1 MIDFSIIIVN
11 YNSGSFLRECI
22 QSIINALEKISYE
35 IIVVDNMSTDTSFSE
50 CNEFTDNHLIL
61 IQSGENLGFSKANN
75 IGVKHAS
82 GRLLHFLNPDT
93 RISKVL
99 EDDYQDVLNDYL
111 NNIRRVYVNPLQD
124 KDGTVYYGSD
134 LLPDTLN
141 ILKYYFCQSKAKLYY
156 IGASII
162 IPQDTYNKI
171 GGWNERIFMYG
182 EDADLF
188 FRIYKNKLGV
198 IKLPSIIY
206 HYGGGS
212 SNKTFTNLSREVLIQ
227 KSLRIYFQSNH
238 LSWFNYWLFQILVLL
253 QFISRPKRLWWQIKA
268 YYYSFVD

>member
-1 MIDFSIIIVN
+1 
-11 YNSGSFLRECI
+11 
-22 QSIINALEKISYE
+22 
-35 IIVVDNMSTDTSFSE
+35 
-50 CNEFTDNHLIL
+50 
-61 IQSGENLGFSKANN
+61 
-75 IGVKHAS
+75 
-82 GRLLHFLNPDT
+82 
-93 RISKVL
+93 
-99 EDDYQDVLNDYL
+99 
-111 NNIRRVYVNPLQD
+111 
-124 KDGTVYYGSD
+124 
-134 LLPDTLN
+134 
-141 ILKYYFCQSKAKLYY
+141 
-156 IGASII
+156 
-162 IPQDTYNKI
+162 
-171 GGWNERIFMYG
+171 MYG